1 MGVIATVG
9 VIPRCAGSA
18 GLCKAAEPESDPF
31 IAAIPPRTGEGDQSQ
46 TGGGA
51 QAALAEA
58 EAEKGMAEMSRVYNE
73 GGRELYIGA
82 GDRERD

>member
-1 MGVIATVG
+1 MSLGAVAPVSVI
-9 VIPRCAGSA
+9 
-18 GLCKAAEPESDPF
+18 
-31 IAAIPPRTGEGDQSQ
+31 AIPPRTGGAEGVAQQQRDQSQ

-51 QAALAEA
+51 PAPLA